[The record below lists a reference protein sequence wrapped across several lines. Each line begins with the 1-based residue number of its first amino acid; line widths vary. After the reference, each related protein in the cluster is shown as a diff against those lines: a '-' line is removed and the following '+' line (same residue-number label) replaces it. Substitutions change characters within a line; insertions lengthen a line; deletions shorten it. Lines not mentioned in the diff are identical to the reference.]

1 MDLFE
6 CFHDPCELF
15 GVVLIVSASLL
26 CFALHVMVFWGF
38 SLILA
43 VSFLGRQAQAVPHPQ
58 GDREQHSHHF
68 QHTLET
74 MASSSQ
80 ILGNNGPPPGA
91 TFTSLG
97 DTATTSITTTSSSST
112 SLPESST
119 TPTSIT
125 GPTVTY
131 FESTWNVPAL
141 FKAGAGEVIFYK
153 IPDNVT
159 LSNGAPLDP
168 VLFVLQ
174 TSVQAV
180 TGAPPNSSNTW
191 SVAQVPSM
199 FSFPPYLLTACLTFL
214 VNCTDPYCNDMLP
227 GLNAQNPTG
236 ITTGTTIDFLVD
248 DTAGTGLNNAEFFFC
263 LANRP
268 EYIDRLECGSYG
280 PFFTINGHTS
290 KPSGPSPRQLPQLSM
305 PPPQMPTTV
314 LSITSYVSMI
324 SVSGASITATAPALA
339 TSSIMAT
346 LSMPV
351 SGTTTATITP
361 SATSFSSPVSAHHG
375 LSTGAK
381 VGIALGALVLVA
393 LLLLAALFFLRRKH
407 RSRSSPPEQVM
418 LTRDMHTDSFAS
430 NAIIAEKEAASANN
444 IANASPVDDNLPIQR
459 HSAVQPYDSLPAAPY
474 SGDAASVPRRKPTN
488 ASAVSR
494 VSGPASPRSLTVS
507 TPPDEYEEYRDQP
520 MPVYG
525 DARHSPR
532 VYSTEERQGVKA
544 PFLSEEGM
552 SAEEVTRLE
561 EEERRIDAAIAE
573 AERSGRR

>member
-1 MDLFE
+1 
-6 CFHDPCELF
+6 
-15 GVVLIVSASLL
+15 
-26 CFALHVMVFWGF
+26 
-38 SLILA
+38 
-43 VSFLGRQAQAVPHPQ
+43 
-58 GDREQHSHHF
+58 
-68 QHTLET
+68 
-74 MASSSQ
+74 MASVSPA
-80 ILGNNGPPPGA
+80 LENNGTPPGV
-91 TFTSLG
+91 TFTSSG
-97 DTATTSITTTSSSST
+97 DPATTSITTTSSSST
-112 SLPESST
+112 SLSESSP
-119 TPTSIT
+119 TPTSTT

-131 FESTWNVPAL
+131 FASTWNVPVGG
-141 FKAGAGEVIFYK
+141 FRAGVGESIFYK
-153 IPDNVT
+153 ILDNVT
-159 LSNGAPLDP
+159 LSNGALLDP
-168 VLFVLQ
+168 VLFVLH

-180 TGAPPNSSNTW
+180 TPNAMNSSNTW
-191 SVAQVPSM
+191 SVAQIPSM
-199 FSFPPYLLTACLTFL
+199 FSFSQYLLTACLTFL
-214 VNCTDPYCNDMLP
+214 VDCSDSDCPDMLTGP
-227 GLNAQNPTG
+227 NAQNPTG
-236 ITTGTTIDFLVD
+236 ITGITGTTIDFLQGG
-248 DTAGTGLNNAEFFFC
+248 TAGTGLDNAEFFFC

-268 EYIDRLECGSYG
+268 KYIDRLECGSYG
-280 PFFTINGHTS
+280 PFFTINGFTS
-290 KPSGPSPRQLPQLSM
+290 KRPGLSPRQLPQLSM

-314 LSITSYVSMI
+314 LSITSYSSII
-324 SVSGASITATAPALA
+324 SVRGASITSTAPAQA

-351 SGTTTATITP
+351 STTTMTPTP
-361 SATSFSSPVSAHHG
+361 SATSSSSPVSAHHSF
-375 LSTGAK
+375 STSAK

-393 LLLLAALFFLRRKH
+393 LVLLAALFFLRRKH

-430 NAIIAEKEAASANN
+430 NAIIAEKEATSANN

-459 HSAVQPYDSLPAAPY
+459 HSAVQPYDSVPAAPY
-474 SGDAASVPRRKPTN
+474 TGDAASVPRRKPTN
-488 ASAVSR
+488 ASAISR

-552 SAEEVTRLE
+552 SAEEVARLE